1 MSFQIRLT
9 ALAAIVTTLY
19 LIVSLV
25 EIAHAAPPPLPFI
38 YSGTATVGSVDTPD
52 SVADLNGVSAGVDS
66 RGNRLIDNWTD
77 NPLLRCTEF
86 CIVARIGSVYE
97 SIPVFV
103 KNGRYTA
110 LNVAPPAKSYSKETI
125 TFHLVYG
132 SWKLK
137 TDTATGVK
145 RWQFE
150 SSDTGITA
158 EESDTFI
165 AADLPTVISNF
176 GLTFPN
182 LPEPT
187 PTPIPTITPTP
198 VVAQPAVYSGVLV
211 VLNGVV
217 PDDAV
222 LVVKVGTYVS
232 NAAIVKDGEYRSLIV
247 LPPDIS
253 FAGQPVE
260 FFLNGVK
267 SSTNHV
273 YESNTFTPNF
283 ILVFESLPTPTATPT
298 VTPTETPVP
307 VVSTA
312 TPTVTPTATPTVT
325 PTVAPTVAP
334 TATATATAVPTAEPT
349 VTPTPQPT
357 ATAVTVAMATAT
369 ATATPTAPSGGG
381 CFAASGDTPLA
392 AGAGN
397 MLFLVG
403 PLGLIAVLKRRRVS

>member
-25 EIAHAAPPPLPFI
+25 EIAHAAPPPPLPFI
-38 YSGTATVGSVDTPD
+38 YSGTVTAAGGPAPD
-52 SVADLNGVSAGVDS
+52 SVVDS
-66 RGNRLIDNWTD
+66 DGK
-77 NPLLRCTEF
+77 
-86 CIVARIGSVYE
+86 CIKLCITAKIGSDYE
-97 SIPVFV
+97 SEPYPV

-110 LNVAPPAKSYSKETI
+110 LTVGPPNKSFSKSAI
-125 TFHLVYG
+125 TFYLG
-132 SWKLK
+132 NIQ
-137 TDTATGVK
+137 A
-145 RWQFE
+145 Q
-150 SSDTGITA
+150 
-158 EESDTFI
+158 ESDTFI
-165 AADLPTVISNF
+165 AAALPTVIFNF
-176 GLTFPN
+176 DLTFPN

-232 NAAIVKDGEYRSLIV
+232 KAAIVKDGEYRNLVV

-273 YESNTFTPNF
+273 YESGTFTPNF
-283 ILVFESLPTPTATPT
+283 ILVFEDLP
-298 VTPTETPVP
+298 TPTETP
-307 VVSTA
+307 TA
-312 TPTVTPTATPTVT
+312 TPTVTPTATPTET
-325 PTVAPTVAP
+325 PVPP
-334 TATATATAVPTAEPT
+334 TATATATTVPPP
-349 VTPTPQPT
+349 TPTQTPVPPT
-357 ATAVTVAMATAT
+357 ATPAVIVV
-369 ATATPTAPSGGG
+369 TATPPPAPEPTATVTAPSAGGG
-381 CFAASGDTPLA
+381 CFAASSDAPLM

-397 MLFLVG
+397 MLLLVG
-403 PLGLIAVLKRRRVS
+403 PLGLIAVLKRRRG